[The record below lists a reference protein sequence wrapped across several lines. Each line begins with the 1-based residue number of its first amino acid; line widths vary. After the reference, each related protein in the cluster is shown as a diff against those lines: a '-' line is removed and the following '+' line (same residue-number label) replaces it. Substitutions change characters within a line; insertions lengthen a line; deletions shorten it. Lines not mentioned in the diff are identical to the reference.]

1 MLYKLML
8 FTSENFLEKKAKV
21 QCILIISHQKVLYM
35 PLGITRAGE
44 REAPGKVVTV
54 RSLNA

>member
-1 MLYKLML
+1 ML

>member
-8 FTSENFLEKKAKV
+8 FTSEKFLEKKAKV
-21 QCILIISHQKVLYM
+21 QCILIISHQNVLYL
-35 PLGITRAGE
+35 PLGLTRAGE
-44 REAPGKVVTV
+44 RESPGKVVTA